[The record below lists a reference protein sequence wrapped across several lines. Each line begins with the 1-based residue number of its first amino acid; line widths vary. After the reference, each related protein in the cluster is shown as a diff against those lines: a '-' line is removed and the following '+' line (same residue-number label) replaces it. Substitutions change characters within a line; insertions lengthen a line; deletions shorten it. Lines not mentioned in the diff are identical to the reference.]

1 MEMGELVMESS
12 LRAIIYHMEAEMGRE
27 EAQATK
33 EYKVLD
39 RALTRLEDKHVSEML
54 SLLNLSEHRL

>member
-1 MEMGELVMESS
+1 MVMESS
-12 LRAIIYHMEAEMGRE
+12 LRAILYHMESEMGRE

-54 SLLNLSEHRL
+54 SILSLSEHGL